1 MTNYNLLTVY
11 ISKNVQDREYHVF
24 TEDRMINDIY
34 PFSINLF
41 DIMNEIK
48 NDYENDSRSVTFVVT
63 GGF

>member
-1 MTNYNLLTVY
+1 MILLLFSTS
-11 ISKNVQDREYHVF
+11 ISKNNENREYHVF

-34 PFSINLF
+34 PFSTNLF